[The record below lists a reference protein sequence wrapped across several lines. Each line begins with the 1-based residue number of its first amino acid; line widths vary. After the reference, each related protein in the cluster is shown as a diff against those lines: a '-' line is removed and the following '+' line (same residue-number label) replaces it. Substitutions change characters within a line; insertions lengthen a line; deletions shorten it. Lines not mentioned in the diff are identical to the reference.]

1 VDAGERLTDLVVEA
15 ERVGFHSIVVPDH
28 LHWDMERGPHGFR
41 ESTTLLAAFAVLT
54 SRVRLGTGVVN
65 GPFCNPGLVA
75 KIAVTIDEIS
85 SGRFSLGL
93 GAGGGPPVEYQSF
106 GFPGDHHV
114 SRFAEAIQIIHTLLR
129 TGRCSF
135 EGAYYTT
142 KDCVLA
148 PAGPRPG
155 AIPIIIGGEGPRMM
169 RLVARYADEWNGV
182 ALRKSPT
189 PELFLPLLSRL
200 DEACT
205 ALGRDPSSVR
215 RSVDIIAA
223 PTGEIDHGLSFMGVP
238 LHGEP
243 EEMAHQ
249 IAAFGEVG
257 IAEVRMYLYPQ
268 SLETV
273 QAMEPVLRALDDL
286 G

>member
-1 VDAGERLTDLVVEA
+1 
-15 ERVGFHSIVVPDH
+15 
-28 LHWDMERGPHGFR
+28 M
-41 ESTTLLAAFAVLT
+41 
-54 SRVRLGTGVVN
+54 
-65 GPFCNPGLVA
+65 
-75 KIAVTIDEIS
+75 
-85 SGRFSLGL
+85 
-93 GAGGGPPVEYQSF
+93 
-106 GFPGDHHV
+106 
-114 SRFAEAIQIIHTLLR
+114 
-129 TGRCSF
+129 
-135 EGAYYTT
+135 
-142 KDCVLA
+142 
-148 PAGPRPG
+148 
-155 AIPIIIGGEGPRMM
+155 IGGEGPKMM
-169 RLVARYADEWNGV
+169 RLVARYADEWNGF
-182 ALRKSPT
+182 ALRKTPT

-205 ALGRDPSSVR
+205 ALDRDPSSVR
-215 RSVDIIAA
+215 RSVDILAA